1 MSFNALVVEINTYT
15 ETPTNELD
23 SKRVLLMA
31 NDVCRSALP

>member
-1 MSFNALVVEINTYT
+1 MSSHALVVEVNIYT

-23 SKRVLLMA
+23 SQRVLLMV